1 MVCKI
6 CGQSGHYQ
14 KTCQKIRPK
23 LPSDIFKN
31 WVDLSVET
39 LEYDPSVEIKN
50 IDRKPKKRE
59 TNGKSGTWKKKGNV
73 DDTNWVISIDTLNK
87 CENESLKMELKK
99 QAPTFRKLIYNTD
112 EWKKYSDKY
121 NMENGLK
128 TGKNRAWGDGCKNL
142 KLSKDEFICPS
153 FKICLDIYMNLAK
166 RESDRKC
173 GR

>member
-14 KTCQKIRPK
+14 KTCKLRPM
-23 LPSDIFKN
+23 LPEDTK
-31 WVDLSVET
+31 
-39 LEYDPSVEIKN
+39 

-59 TNGKSGTWKKKGNV
+59 INGKSGTWKKITIMDN
-73 DDTNWVISIDTLNK
+73 TNWVISIDTLNE
-87 CENESLKMELKK
+87 CENKSLKMEIKK

-112 EWKKYSDKY
+112 EWKLYSEKY
-121 NMENGLK
+121 NIENGVK
-128 TGKNRAWGDGCKNL
+128 KGKNRAWGDGCKNL

-166 RESDRKC
+166 RKSDIKC